1 MRAVRDAQLLVSTTV
16 PNFVLALTLAIT
28 TYNILK
34 MTLKY
39 HNFPGLTIKFHD
51 FPGLENWIFKFPGF
65 PRPVGTLV
73 QFQLKR
79 GTSPLQDFDRR
90 N

>member
-16 PNFVLALTLAIT
+16 PNFFLALTLAIT

-51 FPGLENWIFKFPGF
+51 FPGLEN
-65 PRPVGTLV
+65 
-73 QFQLKR
+73 
-79 GTSPLQDFDRR
+79 
-90 N
+90 

>member
-1 MRAVRDAQLLVSTTV
+1 MTLGLAVSIEIFQTFLVLGYFLLDLSSNACCVRDAQLLVSTTV

-51 FPGLENWIFKFPGF
+51 FPGLEN
-65 PRPVGTLV
+65 
-73 QFQLKR
+73 
-79 GTSPLQDFDRR
+79 
-90 N
+90 